1 MRAITWKVRD
11 ILNLKRNKSNLP
23 IHGHILIF
31 VDTVPNINS
40 VIEDIEALLEDIDG
54 VDPTE
59 YIVLPLHGLLE

>member
-1 MRAITWKVRD
+1 
-11 ILNLKRNKSNLP
+11 
-23 IHGHILIF
+23 LIF